1 MGRLKTGIS
10 VLQAQS
16 NIDMALARISR
27 SDLDLAVVP
36 MNSASLNNERKLT
49 IWLLLG
55 MVAFLLLMESVSVL
69 SLFRLRSEAALKR
82 DLKPSSGF
90 WP

>member
-1 MGRLKTGIS
+1 
-10 VLQAQS
+10 VVPV
-16 NIDMALARISR
+16 NID
-27 SDLDLAVVP
+27 
-36 MNSASLNNERKLT
+36 SLHNDRKFT

-55 MVAFLLLMESVSVL
+55 MVAFLLLMESVGVL

-82 DLKPSSGF
+82 NLKASSGS